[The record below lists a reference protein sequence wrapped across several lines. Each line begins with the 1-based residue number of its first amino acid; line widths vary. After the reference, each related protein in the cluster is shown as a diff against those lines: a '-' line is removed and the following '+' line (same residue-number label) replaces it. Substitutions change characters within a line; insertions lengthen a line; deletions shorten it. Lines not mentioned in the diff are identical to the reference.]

1 MESFENVMNNQLKLL
16 SESNDIAF
24 LKAELEK
31 TKKELPYCAAESL
44 FRTNKLS
51 VIENRIKVLCPTTS
65 SCPSTSTCPFLK
77 LFQK

>member
-1 MESFENVMNNQLKLL
+1 MDSFENEMNNQLKLL
-16 SESNDIAF
+16 SESNDLEF

-51 VIENRIKVLCPTTS
+51 ILEQRIKVLCPTT
-65 SCPSTSTCPFLK
+65 TSCPFLK